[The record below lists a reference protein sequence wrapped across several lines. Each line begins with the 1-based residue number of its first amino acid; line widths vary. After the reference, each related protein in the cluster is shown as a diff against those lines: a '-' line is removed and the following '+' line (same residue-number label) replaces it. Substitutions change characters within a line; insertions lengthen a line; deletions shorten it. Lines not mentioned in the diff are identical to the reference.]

1 MSRPSVSRNDDI
13 SGMGLYSAFF
23 FHGVVVHDD
32 PGMEN
37 LLLDLLSE
45 VVAHS
50 PDEHALRERR
60 DFRRRNKTVEL
71 GVYRRRG
78 IAAVDAHGQSFLHDL
93 SESFGGVS
101 GPFLLRPAR

>member
-1 MSRPSVSRNDDI
+1 
-13 SGMGLYSAFF
+13 
-23 FHGVVVHDD
+23 
-32 PGMEN
+32 MEN

-71 GVYRRRG
+71 GIYRRRG
-78 IAAVDAHGQSFLHDL
+78 IAAVDAHGLSLLHDL
-93 SESFGGVS
+93 SESFGERPGRFSYDLSAEDIAHGILNHGGFLVS
-101 GPFLLRPAR
+101 VVAL